1 MNRTVA
7 GLHFPVD
14 SAVGRLLGT
23 ALAEFFVAR
32 CNGGKVHER
41 GFDGTKFHGSAGHV
55 IDFDPRVSMTD
66 NKSRYYHQ
74 GPAIRG
80 IATSPILAFM
90 WAKAA
95 KEWQPLK

>member
-1 MNRTVA
+1 MWLFTAGGDSLESRAKLQRWAQAGTVA
-7 GLHFPVD
+7 
-14 SAVGRLLGT
+14 
-23 ALAEFFVAR
+23 
-32 CNGGKVHER
+32 GKVHER